1 MAETTH
7 LTPDEKLVE
16 MLERKEEAGMK
27 KTKEWVSLWQESL
40 RYFFGDQ
47 LAHKKEHKEWDWI
60 IINYI
65 WPSAMQEI
73 AKLSKNFSEI
83 HALPWNDDDAD
94 SAEAWQNILQWQWE
108 KGLNG
113 AGMRLEQ
120 IYAILC
126 GKIFGYRVSKIFW
139 DEKVTW
145 DDKQKKWLGDVKHKL
160 WHPAEF
166 WASDNEKI
174 EDGDC
179 GTVRFVPLE
188 WAQTRWPKY
197 KEKLKLK
204 ASSYKHL
211 VAGGDHTIRGQ
222 LASAGTYPAQGRG
235 GVDGGHEHSDYGHH
249 GRGMENQVLDRV
261 LSADRMTNME
271 VDEDREFVKLS
282 ETYFR
287 DYSETKQKIE
297 EDIPAQELLDAG
309 EIFSQE
315 QKFFDKNNK
324 EITPDKW
331 PKRTVQEWMEPDYP
345 NGRYVIHVEE
355 LILNPDDQ
363 KYPHKRWPFV
373 VIPHYLLPFMWQ
385 GINGVSMYRNVQD
398 MINVTVSH
406 LTNNMKMFGDPKII
420 VEKGA
425 IDTPPG
431 RHKEHFRIGKAA
443 GSIIRVVKGAISGNR
458 IQIVQPVTPSAA
470 ALQLYGLFTQEFKNL
485 LGLQDVAQGKAGT
498 NLTATESSFLA
509 ISSHDRISLQNVFET
524 EWVRKCCEL
533 IAGVCQLN
541 YEPDRWVRIVG
552 EDKSA
557 GVQQITQRM
566 SEVKFDVDIQ
576 PAPAIPMDAEKRMVK
591 LNKGYELL
599 GGPPN
604 PGLPMMLKAL
614 EVPGWRKL
622 LEEHSIWAEYQ
633 RFQQL
638 YTAVAEGKIDPNE
651 GVRILVAAISQKVGQ
666 QLDLNPRKN
675 NEKKGEVK
683 TEVKREKTT
692 DSSPEGGTQ
701 TVEGFTQ
708 TTTRPDGDNQGGD
721 S

>member
-1 MAETTH
+1 MAENKEETFIAM
-7 LTPDEKLVE
+7 LTK
-16 MLERKEEAGMK
+16 KEEAGMK
-27 KTKEWVSLWQESL
+27 KTEEWVSLWQESL

-60 IINYI
+60 VINYI

-108 KGLNG
+108 KGINRS
-113 AGMRLEQ
+113 GMRLEQ

-139 DEKVTW
+139 DEKCTW
-145 DDKQKKWLGDVKHKL
+145 DDKQKRWMGDVRHKL

-179 GTVRFVPLE
+179 GTVRFVDLE
-188 WAQTRWPKY
+188 WAQARWPQFK
-197 KEKLKLK
+197 KKLELK
-204 ASSYKHL
+204 ASKYKDL
-211 VAGGDHTIRGQ
+211 VSGGDTTIRGQ
-222 LASAGTYPAQGRG
+222 LASAGTFPAKGKG
-235 GVDGGHEHSDYGHH
+235 GIDKGLGANDQN
-249 GRGMENQVLDRV
+249 RILDRI
-261 LSADRMTNME
+261 LDSDRMTNTDI
-271 VDEDREFVKLS
+271 DEDKQFVKLS
-282 ETYFR
+282 ETYFK
-287 DYSETKQKIE
+287 DYLETKQKIE
-297 EDIPAQELLDAG
+297 EDIPPQELIESG
-309 EIFSQE
+309 EMFSQDGVFYDTRG
-315 QKFFDKNNK
+315 KPVDMDN
-324 EITPDKW
+324 W
-331 PKRTVQEWMEPDYP
+331 PKRTTKEWTEPDYP
-345 NGRYVIHVEE
+345 TGRYVIHVDD

-363 KYPHKRWPFV
+363 KYPYSRWPFV

-385 GINGVSMYRNVQD
+385 GINGVTLYKNVQD

-406 LTNNMKMFGDPKII
+406 LTNNMKMFGDPKIM

-443 GSIIRVVKGAISGNR
+443 GSIIRLVKGGIKRVAVIP
-458 IQIVQPVTPSAA
+458 PVTPSAA

-485 LGLQDVAQGKAGT
+485 IGLQDVAQGKAGK
-498 NLTATESSFLA
+498 NLTATESSYLA

-533 IAGVCQLN
+533 IAGICQAK
-541 YEPDRWVRIVG
+541 YEPERWVRIVG
-552 EDKSA
+552 DDKAA
-557 GVQQITQRM
+557 GVMQITQEMNQVR
-566 SEVKFDVDIQ
+566 FDVDIQ
-576 PAPAIPMDAEKRMVK
+576 PAPAIPMDAEKRLVK
-591 LNKGYELL
+591 LNKAYELM

-604 PGLPMMLKAL
+604 VMMPEMLKAL
-614 EVPGWRKL
+614 EVPNWRKL
-622 LEEHSIWAEYQ
+622 LQEHSVWVEYMK
-633 RFQQL
+633 FQQL
-638 YTAVAEGKIDPNE
+638 YNAVAEGKIDPKE
-651 GVRILVAAISQKVGQ
+651 GVRILIAAISQKIGQ
-666 QLDLNPRKN
+666 QLDLNPRKT
-675 NEKKGEVK
+675 NEKGTEVK
-683 TEVKREKTT
+683 TEIKREKTT

-708 TTTRPDGDNQGGD
+708 TTTGPQSGETDGNR
-721 S
+721 